1 MSGII
6 VKYRVLKVVEEMP
19 PEITFE
25 EVMKRVYF
33 LDKLDRGLKQVE
45 VGDIIS
51 GEAAK
56 KVAQKVGRVNLT
68 N

>member
-1 MSGII
+1 MSDIT
-6 VKYRVLKVVEEMP
+6 VKYRVLKAVEEMP

-33 LDKLDRGLKQVE
+33 LEKVDRGLKQVE
-45 VGDIIS
+45 AGDIIS

-56 KVAQKVGRVNLT
+56 KAAQKVG
-68 N
+68 